1 MSADPTVADAT
12 VPDPPP
18 PDHDRPLGNLALS
31 LSGGGYRAAAFH
43 LGSMRLMDRVGLL
56 PGVVGLST
64 VSGGSIVGMAW
75 VASLLDGKPF
85 SQFYDEFS
93 RYLVENNVIA
103 EALEGL
109 TGERGGGGQQWA
121 SLTRAAADVYARP
134 NLFGDRRF
142 AEVLGAR
149 GLQLEEAIFNSTE
162 FHTGRDFRFR
172 RGENPAPGLENPSYH
187 LPRSVAMHLR
197 LADIVAA
204 SQCFPG
210 GYEPLVFPQDF
221 RWTASYPLQSA
232 VNELGPEFRGGLPLM
247 DGGIYDNQGMESL
260 LLAFEGTSATTLMI
274 SDVSSRV
281 TAIYDVP
288 PNPASRGHVT
298 LKGVERLGWLLF
310 LLAVASFVVLAWHG
324 AETMRDGDWRPV
336 DWLLYVIPGVLAA
349 GTAGG
354 LAWLRHSLKQGFIA
368 LRTTID
374 TRAWPSLSRLT
385 VPEFMQMMVL
395 RITSLLALTS
405 GVFMERIRGLVY
417 GMVAGDAD
425 FRGRT
430 VRNLIYA
437 LEMEDPAFFR
447 EHRWLEPSPA
457 LVELSQTA
465 QAVPTTLWFTGKD
478 QFDALEACGEATAC
492 QVLLRHIVEDRR
504 GQYEAEGSPLHDL
517 FTRLRAEWDAFNT
530 APPRPSTQPAA
541 PPAPAAGSLWGS

>member
-1 MSADPTVADAT
+1 MADPTV
-12 VPDPPP
+12 PGPPP
-18 PDHDRPLGNLALS
+18 PDQARPLGNLALS

-75 VASLLDGKPF
+75 VVSMLDGKPF
-85 SQFYDEFS
+85 SQFHDEFS
-93 RYLVENNVIA
+93 RYLVQNNVIA

-109 TGERGGGGQQWA
+109 TGDRRGGGQQWA
-121 SLTRAAADVYARP
+121 SLIRAAADVYARP

-172 RGENPAPGLENPSYH
+172 RSENAAPGLENPNYH

-197 LADIVAA
+197 MADIVAA

-221 RWTASYPLQSA
+221 RWTPSYPLQSA
-232 VNELGPEFRGGLPLM
+232 IDELGPKFKGGLPLM

-281 TAIYDVP
+281 TDIYDVP

-298 LKGVERLGWLLF
+298 LKGVERLGFLLF
-310 LLAVASFVVLAWHG
+310 LLALAAFVVLGWNAVHT
-324 AETMRDGDWRPV
+324 ARAGDWGPT
-336 DWLLYVIPGVLAA
+336 DYLLYLVPGLLAA

-354 LAWLRHSLKQGFIA
+354 LAWLRHSLKQGFIT
-368 LRTTID
+368 LRKTID
-374 TRAWPSLSRLT
+374 TKAWPSLSRLT
-385 VPEFMQMMVL
+385 VPEFTQMMVL

-417 GMVAGDAD
+417 GMVASDAD
-425 FRGRT
+425 FKGRT

-437 LEMEDPAFFR
+437 LELEDPAFFR
-447 EHRWLEPSPA
+447 EHRWLEPSPG
-457 LVELSQTA
+457 LVELSQSA

-478 QFDALEACGEATAC
+478 QFDALEACGQATAC
-492 QVLLRHIVEDRR
+492 YVLLRHIVEDRR

-517 FTRLRAEWDAFNT
+517 FTRLRAEWEAFNT
-530 APPRPSTQPAA
+530 APPRPTTPPAA
-541 PPAPAAGSLWGS
+541 PAAPATVSL